1 MKKIGLILIVTGIII
16 IGFYMI
22 YIKNLERNEKNNI
35 DNYISDTS
43 IVTDMELSQ
52 EQLAE
57 ENEETDKKEEKKNIA
72 INYTAVLEIPSIN
85 LKHGVVDS
93 TKNFSSINYAISVD
107 KSSQYPN
114 KNGNLIMYAHSGN
127 SSIAYF
133 KNLTKVNINDDVY
146 VYFNGIKYQY
156 VIYEKYDIKKTGKA
170 VVKSSNNDKYIT
182 LITCNQNKEGY
193 QTVLIGK
200 ILDEEN
206 Y

>member
-1 MKKIGLILIVTGIII
+1 MKKIGLILIIVGIAI

-22 YIKNLERNEKNNI
+22 YIKNLERNEKDNI

-57 ENEETDKKEEKKNIA
+57 ENEETDKKQEKKNIT

-85 LKHGVVDS
+85 LKRGVVDS

-114 KNGNLIMYAHSGN
+114 EYGNFIMYAHSGN

-156 VIYEKYDIKKTGKA
+156 VIHEKYDIKKTGKA

-193 QTVLIGK
+193 QTVLVGK
-200 ILDEEN
+200 ILNEEN

>member
-1 MKKIGLILIVTGIII
+1 MKKIGLILIIVGIAI

-22 YIKNLERNEKNNI
+22 YIKNLERNEKDNI

-57 ENEETDKKEEKKNIA
+57 ENEGTDKKEEKKNIT
-72 INYTAVLEIPSIN
+72 INYTAVLEIPSIS
-85 LKHGVVDS
+85 LKRGVVDS

-114 KNGNLIMYAHSGN
+114 EYGNFIMYAHSGN

-133 KNLTKVNINDDVY
+133 KNLTKVNINDEVY

-200 ILDEEN
+200 IFN
-206 Y
+206 QFQY

>member
-1 MKKIGLILIVTGIII
+1 MKKIGLILIIIGIAI

-22 YIKNLERNEKNNI
+22 YIKNLERNEKDNI

-57 ENEETDKKEEKKNIA
+57 ENEETDKKEEKKNIT

-85 LKHGVVDS
+85 LKRGVVDS

-114 KNGNLIMYAHSGN
+114 EYGNLIMYAHSGN
-127 SSIAYF
+127 SPIAYF

-182 LITCNQNKEGY
+182 LITCNQSKEGY

-200 ILDEEN
+200 ILNEEN